1 MEYKKT
7 SDTYISRSSTLER
20 DYYTKKSIFK
30 KEHKNIF
37 QNDWICAGHISEF
50 SQSGSFKVINNSN
63 ESALITKD
71 NDGSINAFYNLC
83 RHRGTR
89 IKDEPCGKFKNNI
102 RCNYHGWSYDLK
114 GELISAPHM
123 NKVEG
128 FKNDDFPLH
137 QIPLKIWEGFIFL
150 NFNDEANDFDNFF
163 KPIQNKFRLWNIANL
178 EIGNTIE
185 YQIKCNWKLII
196 QNYSECYHCPIIHP
210 RLSAIHNYLGGHND
224 LFSGPFLGGYME
236 FSDNKESITSTGN
249 LCCPP
254 ISTLNEDSLNKV
266 YYYSIFPNL
275 LLSLHPDYVMYHLIT
290 PLKTDK
296 TLISCGWLFSEGV
309 VSSNKYDLSE
319 AINFWDQTN
328 KEDWYISEQSQ
339 LGINSKK
346 YQPSPYSTQESLLAA
361 FDRYYL
367 KRINK

>member
-1 MEYKKT
+1 
-7 SDTYISRSSTLER
+7 
-20 DYYTKKSIFK
+20 
-30 KEHKNIF
+30 
-37 QNDWICAGHISEF
+37 
-50 SQSGSFKVINNSN
+50 
-63 ESALITKD
+63 
-71 NDGSINAFYNLC
+71 
-83 RHRGTR
+83 
-89 IKDEPCGKFKNNI
+89 
-102 RCNYHGWSYDLK
+102 
-114 GELISAPHM
+114 M

-128 FKNDDFPLH
+128 FKNNDFPLH

-150 NFNDEANDFDNFF
+150 NFNDEVNDFDNFF

-309 VSSNKYDLSE
+309 VSSNKYELSE

>member
-37 QNDWICAGHISEF
+37 QNDWICAGHVSEF

-128 FKNDDFPLH
+128 FKNNDFPLH

-150 NFNDEANDFDNFF
+150 NFNDQVNDFDNFF

-254 ISTLNEDSLNKV
+254 I
-266 YYYSIFPNL
+266 
-275 LLSLHPDYVMYHLIT
+275 LSLIHI
-290 PLKTDK
+290 
-296 TLISCGWLFSEGV
+296 
-309 VSSNKYDLSE
+309 
-319 AINFWDQTN
+319 
-328 KEDWYISEQSQ
+328 
-339 LGINSKK
+339 
-346 YQPSPYSTQESLLAA
+346 
-361 FDRYYL
+361 
-367 KRINK
+367 

>member
-37 QNDWICAGHISEF
+37 QNDWICAGHVSEF
-50 SQSGSFKVINNSN
+50 YQSGSFKVISNSN

-128 FKNDDFPLH
+128 FKNNDFPLH
-137 QIPLKIWEGFIFL
+137 QIPLKIWEGFIF
-150 NFNDEANDFDNFF
+150 
-163 KPIQNKFRLWNIANL
+163 
-178 EIGNTIE
+178 
-185 YQIKCNWKLII
+185 
-196 QNYSECYHCPIIHP
+196 
-210 RLSAIHNYLGGHND
+210 
-224 LFSGPFLGGYME
+224 
-236 FSDNKESITSTGN
+236 
-249 LCCPP
+249 
-254 ISTLNEDSLNKV
+254 
-266 YYYSIFPNL
+266 
-275 LLSLHPDYVMYHLIT
+275 
-290 PLKTDK
+290 
-296 TLISCGWLFSEGV
+296 
-309 VSSNKYDLSE
+309 
-319 AINFWDQTN
+319 
-328 KEDWYISEQSQ
+328 
-339 LGINSKK
+339 
-346 YQPSPYSTQESLLAA
+346 
-361 FDRYYL
+361 
-367 KRINK
+367 